1 MRTQKKSCRD
11 RERERVESGPQPS
24 GISEFAI
31 ATDPMVRFIHD
42 DDFDFRI
49 IINDTSLEKR
59 VFFFVYGTEPSN

>member
-1 MRTQKKSCRD
+1 M
-11 RERERVESGPQPS
+11 ESGPQPS